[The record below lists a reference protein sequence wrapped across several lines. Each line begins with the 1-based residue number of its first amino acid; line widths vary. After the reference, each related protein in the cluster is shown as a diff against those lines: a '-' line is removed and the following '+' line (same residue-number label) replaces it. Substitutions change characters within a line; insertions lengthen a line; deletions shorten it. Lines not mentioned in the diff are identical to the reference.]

1 MEPKVG
7 EIWDMNDDIYGL
19 VLITKVDRKNPNE
32 ENIISFS
39 KLPNCIVDYCGLFW
53 FDIDYRKTVGVCKP
67 PINLTS
73 NLSKLIFIGE

>member
-19 VLITKVDRKNPNE
+19 VLITKVDSTNRK
-32 ENIISFS
+32 NIISFL
-39 KLPNCIVDYCGLFW
+39 KLPSYIVDYCALFW
-53 FDIDYRKTVGVCKP
+53 FDVDYRKTVGAYKP
-67 PINLTS
+67 PLNLTS